1 MTLGL
6 VGTVSLLALAGGLS
20 ALGLGLWR
28 LLRGKPAER
37 HADDRMLDL
46 IREGNERLGALMAMM
61 DASNTARLD
70 GLRQEISS
78 VKADIDWLTGEKM
91 IEQAIAMA
99 RDGISAEEISADL
112 GLSIEA
118 AKTVQAMRRH

>member
-6 VGTVSLLALAGGLS
+6 VGTVSILALAGGLS
-20 ALGLGLWR
+20 ALGLAFWR
-28 LLRGKPAER
+28 MLRGTAPSDAT
-37 HADDRMLDL
+37 DDRVVEL
-46 IREGNERLGALMAMM
+46 IREGNEKLSALVAMM
-61 DASNTARLD
+61 DASNSARLES
-70 GLRQEISS
+70 LRSEISS

-99 RDGISAEEISADL
+99 RDGVSAEDISADL

-118 AKTVQAMRRH
+118 AETVQAMRRH